1 MFSRIIKFV
10 VKPDQLSLV
19 RQTLL
24 LRKTDADLD
33 RDIET
38 TRLFFDEAAE
48 NELYIYQRMCN
59 RSTAT
64 RLDAL
69 AGHDVPADAL
79 ETSEVVLNLN
89 DTVPAPD
96 HTQKGDPDDPLC
108 WVLFFPKLKAGYH
121 ARIVERFK
129 THVKLTR
136 EEPGNLILDMYTV
149 EGDPNA
155 LVVYELWRKRD
166 DLDVT
171 HFDLPFAKE
180 TGRLL
185 AEAMDGDIPGYIKYV
200 NEIID

>member
-1 MFSRIIKFV
+1 MFSQIMKFV
-10 VKPDQLSLV
+10 VKPDQVDDV

-24 LRKTDADLD
+24 RRKAQADLD
-33 RDIET
+33 RDVET

-48 NELYIYQRMCN
+48 NEIYVYQRMQD
-59 RSTAT
+59 RATAA
-64 RLDAL
+64 RLDAN
-69 AGHDVPADAL
+69 AAHDVPLAAL
-79 ETSEVVLNLN
+79 ETPQVVLALN

-96 HTQKGDPDDPLC
+96 HSRQGGPDDPLC

-121 ARIVERFK
+121 DRVVERFK

-155 LVVYELWRKRD
+155 LVVYELWRNRE
-166 DLDVT
+166 DLDVI

-180 TGRLL
+180 TGELL
-185 AEAMDGDIPGYIKYV
+185 GEAVDGDIPGYIKYV
-200 NEIID
+200 TEITA

>member
-1 MFSRIIKFV
+1 MLSRIIKFV
-10 VKPDQLSLV
+10 VKPEQVGLV

-33 RDIET
+33 KDVET

-48 NELYIYQRMCN
+48 NEIYVYQRMRN

-69 AGHDVPADAL
+69 AGHGVPLDAL
-79 ETSEVVLNLN
+79 EAPEVVLNLN

-96 HTQKGDPDDPLC
+96 HTKQGDPDDPLC
-108 WVLFFPKLKAGYH
+108 WVFFFPKLKPGYH
-121 ARIVERFK
+121 DKVVERFK

-149 EGDPNA
+149 EGDQDA
-155 LVVYELWRKRD
+155 LAVYELWRKRN
-166 DLDVT
+166 DLDVL

-180 TGRLL
+180 TGKLL
-185 AEAMDGDIPGYIKYV
+185 GQAVDGDIPSYIKYV
-200 NEIID
+200 TEIIA